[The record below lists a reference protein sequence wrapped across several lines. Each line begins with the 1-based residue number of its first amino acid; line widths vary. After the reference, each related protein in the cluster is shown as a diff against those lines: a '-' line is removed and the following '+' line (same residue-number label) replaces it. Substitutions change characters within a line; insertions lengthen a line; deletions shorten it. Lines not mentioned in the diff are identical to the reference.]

1 MFVKKFHLLW
11 VLPLLILVISMGSS
25 RLSAQDEQESPEAK
39 QYREDYERLQKTMAI
54 SDPLKRADGLLVFMK
69 DRPDS
74 KMSDYVQGNYLQVL
88 EGLAKAEK
96 YPLVVT
102 LSERFIK
109 QRPRVG
115 EAYYFYG
122 AALKNTGKVPE
133 AMDALAKCAV
143 MKNNNAAR
151 KAREFLEYIYKSQN
165 QGSLVGIDRVLKKA
179 QDDLS
184 K

>member
-1 MFVKKFHLLW
+1 MFVNRVHFLW
-11 VLPLLILVISMGSS
+11 MLPLLAMILCVGSS
-25 RLSAQDEQESPEAK
+25 PLWAQDEQESPEAK
-39 QYREDYERLQKTMAI
+39 QYREDYERLQKTTAI
-54 SDPLKRADGLLVFMK
+54 SDAVKRADGLLAFLK
-69 DRPDS
+69 ERPDS
-74 KMSDYVQGNYLQVL
+74 KMADYAQGNYLQVL

-96 YPLVVT
+96 YQVVVT
-102 LSERFIK
+102 LCERFIK
-109 QRPRVG
+109 LRPRVG

-165 QGSLVGIDRVLKKA
+165 QGSIVGLDKLLKKA

>member
-1 MFVKKFHLLW
+1 MFVKKSHFLW
-11 VLPLLILVISMGSS
+11 MLPLLTLVVSMGSS
-25 RLSAQDEQESPEAK
+25 RVWAQDEQESPGAK
-39 QYREDYERLQKTMAI
+39 LYREDYERLQKTMAI
-54 SDPLKRADGLLVFMK
+54 SDPVKRADGLLAFLK

-74 KMSDYVQGNYLQVL
+74 KMNDYAQGNYLQVL

-96 YPLVVT
+96 YPMVVT

-109 QRPRVG
+109 LRPKVG

-151 KAREFLEYIYKSQN
+151 KAREFLEYIYKAQN
-165 QGSLVGIDRVLKKA
+165 QGSVVGLDKLLKKA